1 MSQVVNATGMN
12 QDQIIEGVDA
22 LVDDGKIKIA
32 RAGDSMTYK
41 IVESQVVGIDMPG
54 IPHTKPQSSF
64 AAPASPSSFYPT
76 GRPTNLLP
84 HFNQSPSRISTA
96 APSSPQSNTPSAQ
109 PAPIYD
115 QFIGNLGWNSTAEV
129 LTENARDFLK
139 QIHYDNSA
147 SAEIIPVIYS
157 KTGQGSGAIIVV
169 KNYSEMDFLKTRASL
184 KRIIFEKSGA
194 WKPVYVVT
202 RRSEAQKIEMRCFK
216 KAIDAL
222 NCSVVDDK
230 YYYTVGCSIWRDN
243 NIVVRKDNHGQPIFT
258 PLERVLVQDHKKKN

>member
-1 MSQVVNATGMN
+1 M
-12 QDQIIEGVDA
+12 
-22 LVDDGKIKIA
+22 
-32 RAGDSMTYK
+32 
-41 IVESQVVGIDMPG
+41 
-54 IPHTKPQSSF
+54 
-64 AAPASPSSFYPT
+64 
-76 GRPTNLLP
+76 
-84 HFNQSPSRISTA
+84 
-96 APSSPQSNTPSAQ
+96 
-109 PAPIYD
+109 
-115 QFIGNLGWNSTAEV
+115 
-129 LTENARDFLK
+129 TENARDFLK

-157 KTGQGSGAIIVV
+157 KTGQGPGAIIVV

-258 PLERVLVQDHKKKN
+258 PLERVLVQDHKKRIN